1 MTIDSR
7 SIPASRVDTAL
18 LILRVVL
25 GIVFLAHGYQKLFT
39 YGFAGVTGAFTQMR
53 IPVPSITGPFIA
65 LLEFCG
71 GMALI
76 VGFLTR
82 MAALGI
88 ALDMLGALA
97 VVHIKNGFF
106 LPTGFEYAMSL
117 LGVSMAVTLAGAGD
131 LSIDSLI
138 ARRRRDVVIA
148 STGTTIAR
156 GH

>member
-1 MTIDSR
+1 MTIDSH

-39 YGFAGVTGAFTQMR
+39 YRFAGVTGAFTQMG
-53 IPVPSITGPFIA
+53 IPVPGITGPFIA

-71 GMALI
+71 GVALI

-82 MAALGI
+82 LAALGI
-88 ALDMLGALA
+88 ALEMLGAL
-97 VVHIKNGFF
+97 VTVHIKNGFF
-106 LPTGFEYAMSL
+106 LPTGIEYAMSL

-131 LSIDSLI
+131 FSIDSLI
-138 ARRRRDVVIA
+138 ARRRGDVVVA
-148 STGTTIAR
+148 STGATNDR
-156 GH
+156 GQ